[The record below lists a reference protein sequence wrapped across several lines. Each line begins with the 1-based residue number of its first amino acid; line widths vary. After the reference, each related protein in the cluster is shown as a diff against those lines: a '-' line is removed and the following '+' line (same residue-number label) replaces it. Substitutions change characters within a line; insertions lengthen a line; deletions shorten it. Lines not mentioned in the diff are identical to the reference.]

1 MVTQARMEVT
11 TPAAMVGTLALTT
24 TALSSLPALPAPPAP
39 SPPELSSVSLPSL
52 FTCCKQLYSI
62 RVPESTVPYGA
73 SFISMRGSPRHG
85 NIDIWER
92 VVDWRLSFLL

>member
-1 MVTQARMEVT
+1 MEVTTLVTTAVT

-24 TALSSLPALPAPPAP
+24 TALSSLPALPAP